1 MRREALDFFTDLVR
15 SLHGDA
21 KDRVLERLD
30 LIATALFML
39 NHDTSTI
46 AIEQTLALLESC
58 FYYEAENLPKKLRK
72 WENDGEEIGQNTDW
86 ALQLQPRWLI
96 RFFACDGEN
105 ILISLRERYAHNPI
119 IYEVVT
125 NFEFRYFLLD
135 LDQIEAFQQETI
147 EKLRRMNE

>member
-1 MRREALDFFTDLVR
+1 M
-15 SLHGDA
+15 
-21 KDRVLERLD
+21 
-30 LIATALFML
+30 
-39 NHDTSTI
+39 
-46 AIEQTLALLESC
+46 
-58 FYYEAENLPKKLRK
+58 PKKLRK

-105 ILISLRERYAHNPI
+105 VLISLRERYAHNPI